1 MKKLPSAK
9 NNKRKF
15 WLILG
20 SLLPIY
26 SISLF
31 YYVMNEEFGMSLL
44 FGTGVL
50 ISLPAMAFSELGV
63 KNLYHFELGSFII
76 GALGL
81 GFLPGSSNV
90 LFVLTSVSFYV
101 FLRGIHIFLFA
112 KRKSVIL
119 YCYVS
124 ALVNF
129 SIGTYYCFH
138 TNSHEPI
145 SIADGMESFLHNMT
159 VLVLSTMMSYTVYNK
174 AAREHQKL
182 KASHSENVWYSN
194 LFNIASHNLRGPL
207 SSIIANMDIIS
218 HHLQGSPIEK
228 TKRNFERIYVAE
240 QQLQK
245 IINQWVNPGRIIKS
259 ENFTENLLRFVESFE
274 EVKVRLPNNSI
285 SLSTFEQT
293 ALILGLEVFIDNA
306 IEHAKAAQIQI
317 DLSTFP
323 KITIQDNGIGM
334 NEEKVALFGTPQPS
348 QKGNGLGT
356 YFAKNLLEQVGFK
369 LFLKSS
375 PGAGTHISIV
385 SKSSTSKIPRGTS
398 TGLNYDQ
405 PQIA

>member
-1 MKKLPSAK
+1 
-9 NNKRKF
+9 
-15 WLILG
+15 
-20 SLLPIY
+20 
-26 SISLF
+26 
-31 YYVMNEEFGMSLL
+31 MNEEYGMSLL
-44 FGTGVL
+44 FGTGL
-50 ISLPAMAFSELGV
+50 FISLPAMAFSELGV
-63 KNLYHFELGSFII
+63 KNLYHFELGSFIV

-112 KRKSVIL
+112 KRKNVML
-119 YCYVS
+119 YCYLT

-129 SIGTYYCFH
+129 TIGTYYCFH

-145 SIADGMESFLHNMT
+145 SIADGMQSFLHNLT
-159 VLVLSTMMSYTVYNK
+159 ILVLSTLMSYTIHGK
-174 AAREHQKL
+174 AVRDQQKL
-182 KASHSENVWYSN
+182 KASHGENLWYSN

-218 HHLQGSPIEK
+218 HHLEGRPKEK
-228 TKRNFERIYVAE
+228 TKRNFKRIYIAE

-245 IINQWVNPGRIIKS
+245 IINQWVNPGRLIKS

-285 SLSTFEQT
+285 SLSTSKQT

-306 IEHAKAAQIQI
+306 IEHAKATQIQI

-334 NEEKVALFGTPQPS
+334 NEEKAALFGTPQPS

-356 YFAKNLLEQVGFK
+356 YFAKNLLEQIGFK
-369 LFLKSS
+369 LSLKSS
-375 PGAGTHISIV
+375 PEAGTYITIV
-385 SKSSTSKIPRGTS
+385 SKSLTSKIPRGTS